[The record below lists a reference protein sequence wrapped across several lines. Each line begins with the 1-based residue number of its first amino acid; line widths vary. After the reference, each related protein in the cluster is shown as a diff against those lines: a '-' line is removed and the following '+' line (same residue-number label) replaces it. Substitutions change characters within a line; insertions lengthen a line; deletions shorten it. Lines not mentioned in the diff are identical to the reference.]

1 MILLNS
7 IGNHLRGHTFLPL
20 PYLVWHLLPVIR
32 RFPPNLHS
40 YLATKCLCKWPV
52 SEGFHCIGDLIIIH
66 PGNKIQS
73 NITVLECLTDSV
85 SGKNVK
91 VITNKAEYDIVKT
104 LCDYMILKKMETLDS
119 WVGTCW
125 PTTDG
130 PHACIFGMDFGTLCF
145 SNILSWKV
153 LKKGDK

>member
-73 NITVLECLTDSV
+73 NITMLECLTDSV
-85 SGKNVK
+85 SGKNVE

-104 LCDYMILKKMETLDS
+104 LCDNMILKKNGDVRFMSRDLLTYYR
-119 WVGTCW
+119 W
-125 PTTDG
+125 PPCLHLWNGFWD
-130 PHACIFGMDFGTLCF
+130 IMFF
-145 SNILSWKV
+145 
-153 LKKGDK
+153 